1 MITPHQLAL
10 LAPRAP
16 AIYADAL
23 AKAMAQFGIDKSK
36 ESQAAFLA
44 QVLHESAGLQVFSEN
59 LNYAAAAL
67 TVMWPTR
74 FTRETAQQFGRTSA
88 HPADPVMIAN
98 IAYANRMGNGPAAS
112 GDGWRYRGRG
122 PIQLT
127 GKNNYSLCGSG
138 IGVDL
143 VTDPD
148 ALLHPGNGCMSAAWF
163 WHAGNRTGRSLNGLG
178 GDIDAISRV
187 VNGGEHGLV
196 DRRVLY
202 AKVLQVLG

>member
-1 MITPHQLAL
+1 MISEYQLAV
-10 LAPRAP
+10 LAPRAKP
-16 AIYADAL
+16 VYAAAL
-23 AKAMAQFGIDKSK
+23 SGAMSKFGIDKL
-36 ESQAAFLA
+36 ENRAAFIA

-74 FTRETAQQFGRTSA
+74 FTRETANQYGRTSA

-98 IAYANRMGNGPAAS
+98 IAYANRMGNGAPAT

-127 GKNNYSLCGSG
+127 GKNNYSLCGSAIG
-138 IGVDL
+138 IDL
-143 VTDPD
+143 VTTPD
-148 ALLHPGNGCMSAAWF
+148 ALLDPAIGCMSAAWF
-163 WHAGNRTGRSLNGLG
+163 WSAGNRTGQSLNKLG
-178 GDIDAISRV
+178 ADIDAISRV
-187 VNGGEHGLV
+187 INGGEHGLV

-202 AKVLQVLG
+202 AKALQVLA

>member
-1 MITPHQLAL
+1 MITEYQLAV
-10 LAPRAP
+10 LAPRAKP
-16 AIYADAL
+16 VYAGAL
-23 AKAMAQFGIDKSK
+23 SGAMSKFGI
-36 ESQAAFLA
+36 EALENRAAFIA
-44 QVLHESAGLQVFSEN
+44 QLLHESAGLQVFSEN

-74 FTRETAQQFGRTSA
+74 FTRETANQYGRSSA

-98 IAYANRMGNGPAAS
+98 IAYANRMGNGGPAT

-127 GKNNYSLCGSG
+127 GKNNYALCGSVIG
-138 IGVDL
+138 IDL
-143 VTDPD
+143 VTTPD
-148 ALLHPGNGCMSAAWF
+148 ALLAPITGCMAAAWF
-163 WHAGNRTGRSLNGLG
+163 WAAGNRTGQSLNKLG
-178 GDIDAISRV
+178 TDIDSISRV

-202 AKVLQVLG
+202 VKALQVLA